1 MYENLTFISLI
12 FGLILLSGFFS
23 ITESS
28 IFSLQRYQIDL
39 IKKKSKVGK
48 LLESFIKTP
57 SSIIAT
63 ILLADEILNVTITSL
78 ISTKLDSTLKGSV
91 SEELI
96 SVIAVLVTSIVI
108 LIFCEII
115 PKTIGVKFSR
125 TLSVYVAR
133 PVEFLNRIMF
143 PLTLFFDFI
152 SRKLVDLFKI
162 KNDDGLLSSSRTNI
176 TSLIDIGEDEGSVK
190 TSETQLID
198 NFLKLD
204 KIPLSKILTPEPD
217 LYMIEK
223 DTPIAKVIEENMN
236 YGFSRIPVY
245 EGDSDNIIGIV
256 HSKDLLNHTGENIT
270 QLLRD
275 PFFVPVQ
282 KKALTLLRE
291 MQLMRLHIALVI
303 DEYGRL
309 KGIVT
314 LDDILEEIFG
324 EIEDEKE
331 ISEENISFQNN
342 QIFLLGGTKIK
353 EFNQTCLFAALR
365 ESGLESLSNN
375 IIESQIPEDEGIE
388 TVGGYIFTR
397 LGRLPKE
404 GESIDCGKIEL
415 IVDKISNNR
424 ITKILLRRKGE
435 YND

>member
-342 QIFLLGGTKIK
+342 QIYLLGGTKIK

>member
-1 MYENLTFISLI
+1 
-12 FGLILLSGFFS
+12 
-23 ITESS
+23 
-28 IFSLQRYQIDL
+28 
-39 IKKKSKVGK
+39 
-48 LLESFIKTP
+48 
-57 SSIIAT
+57 
-63 ILLADEILNVTITSL
+63 
-78 ISTKLDSTLKGSV
+78 
-91 SEELI
+91 
-96 SVIAVLVTSIVI
+96 
-108 LIFCEII
+108 
-115 PKTIGVKFSR
+115 
-125 TLSVYVAR
+125 
-133 PVEFLNRIMF
+133 MF

-342 QIFLLGGTKIK
+342 QIYLLGGTKIK

-424 ITKILLRRKGE
+424 ITKKYCYEERVNIMINFITLPLITLFLLTLQAIFAGSEIALLSCDKSKIRSKADSGSSAAKLVMKSINRIEEYVSTSLVGE
-435 YND
+435 NLCIVINTVIVSIFIKRNYPDYDPHLISVIVLTPLIVIFGQVVPKSIFQKQSTYLVLKTIYFSIFFG

>member
-1 MYENLTFISLI
+1 
-12 FGLILLSGFFS
+12 
-23 ITESS
+23 
-28 IFSLQRYQIDL
+28 
-39 IKKKSKVGK
+39 
-48 LLESFIKTP
+48 
-57 SSIIAT
+57 
-63 ILLADEILNVTITSL
+63 
-78 ISTKLDSTLKGSV
+78 
-91 SEELI
+91 
-96 SVIAVLVTSIVI
+96 
-108 LIFCEII
+108 
-115 PKTIGVKFSR
+115 
-125 TLSVYVAR
+125 
-133 PVEFLNRIMF
+133 MF

-314 LDDILEEIFG
+314 LDDILEEI
-324 EIEDEKE
+324 
-331 ISEENISFQNN
+331 
-342 QIFLLGGTKIK
+342 
-353 EFNQTCLFAALR
+353 
-365 ESGLESLSNN
+365 
-375 IIESQIPEDEGIE
+375 
-388 TVGGYIFTR
+388 
-397 LGRLPKE
+397 
-404 GESIDCGKIEL
+404 
-415 IVDKISNNR
+415 
-424 ITKILLRRKGE
+424 
-435 YND
+435 

>member
-342 QIFLLGGTKIK
+342 QIYLLGGTKIK

-397 LGRLPKE
+397 LGRLPRE

>member
-1 MYENLTFISLI
+1 MYDNLFFIILI
-12 FGLILLSGFFS
+12 LGLILLSGFFS

-39 IKKKSKVGK
+39 IKKKSKIGN

-78 ISTKLDSTLKGSV
+78 ISAKLDSLLKNQL
-91 SEELI
+91 SEQWI
-96 SVIAVLVTSIVI
+96 SVIAVLITSIII
-108 LIFCEII
+108 LVFCEII

-125 TLSVYVAR
+125 TLSVVVAR
-133 PVEFLNRIMF
+133 PVGFLNKILF

-152 SRKLVDLFKI
+152 SRKLVNLFKVESEV
-162 KNDDGLLSSSRTNI
+162 DTVSSSSRI
-176 TSLIDIGEDEGSVK
+176 TSLIDIGEEEGSVK
-190 TSETQLID
+190 RSETQLID

-204 KIPLSKILTPEPD
+204 EIPLSKILTPVPD
-217 LYMIEK
+217 LFMLKSSISK
-223 DTPIAKVIEENMN
+223 DEALGLATKF
-236 YGFSRIPVY
+236 GFSRIPVY
-245 EGDSDNIIGIV
+245 EGGSDNITGIIYA
-256 HSKDLLNHTGENIT
+256 KDLLNFSGDNII

-282 KKALTLLRE
+282 KKALALLRE
-291 MQLMRLHIALVI
+291 MQLMRLHMAMVI

-324 EIEDEKE
+324 EIQDEKE
-331 ISEENISFQNN
+331 ILDENIFFENN
-342 QIFLLGGTKIK
+342 KMYILGGTKIK
-353 EFNQTCLFAALR
+353 EFNQTCLFAIHR
-365 ESGLESLSNN
+365 ESGLENLSEN
-375 IIESQIPEDEGIE
+375 ILDSQIPENQGIE
-388 TVGGYIFTR
+388 TVGGYIFTK

-404 GESIDCGKIEL
+404 GESISNGKIEL
-415 IVDKISNNR
+415 VVEQISNNR
-424 ITKILLRRKGE
+424 ITKILLRRNLAK
-435 YND
+435 DD

>member
-291 MQLMRLHIALVI
+291 MQLMRLQIALVI

-342 QIFLLGGTKIK
+342 QIYLLGGTKIK

-397 LGRLPKE
+397 LGRLPRE

>member
-1 MYENLTFISLI
+1 
-12 FGLILLSGFFS
+12 
-23 ITESS
+23 
-28 IFSLQRYQIDL
+28 
-39 IKKKSKVGK
+39 
-48 LLESFIKTP
+48 
-57 SSIIAT
+57 
-63 ILLADEILNVTITSL
+63 
-78 ISTKLDSTLKGSV
+78 
-91 SEELI
+91 
-96 SVIAVLVTSIVI
+96 
-108 LIFCEII
+108 
-115 PKTIGVKFSR
+115 
-125 TLSVYVAR
+125 
-133 PVEFLNRIMF
+133 
-143 PLTLFFDFI
+143 
-152 SRKLVDLFKI
+152 
-162 KNDDGLLSSSRTNI
+162 
-176 TSLIDIGEDEGSVK
+176 
-190 TSETQLID
+190 
-198 NFLKLD
+198 
-204 KIPLSKILTPEPD
+204 
-217 LYMIEK
+217 
-223 DTPIAKVIEENMN
+223 MN

-342 QIFLLGGTKIK
+342 QIYLLGGTKIK

>member
-256 HSKDLLNHTGENIT
+256 HSKDLLNHTGENIS

-342 QIFLLGGTKIK
+342 QIYLLGGTKIK

>member
-291 MQLMRLHIALVI
+291 MQLMRLHIAIVI

-342 QIFLLGGTKIK
+342 QIYLLGGTKIK

-397 LGRLPKE
+397 LGRLPRE